1 MRPSRAGPG
10 RSPRTVVSVT
20 RNRAR
25 TLLTRYAVAWLYLG
39 GFAVAGLAD
48 AALDGPQRHAVLWWA
63 STDVVNLH
71 HDPAGSLIVS
81 AFITDASWIAWLPL
95 IALALF
101 GANAVLGNWRTA
113 VVCAAGQVLGTLVSE
128 GIVDYRL
135 NHGLLPAADERILDV
150 GPSYVVVSA
159 ITVALLYGSRWA
171 RVAAAADLAILVF
184 VGRIFSG
191 LSTLQVAA
199 VGHTTAIAVAAV
211 LSSLLL
217 RQQRRRQ
224 QPPGRPGQPGTAAQP
239 SSPRSQDSATRP
251 AASGFLDSAC
261 VSPSSTTT

>member
-1 MRPSRAGPG
+1 
-10 RSPRTVVSVT
+10 VVSVT
-20 RNRAR
+20 RSRAR
-25 TLLTRYAVAWLYLG
+25 ALLTRYAVAWLYLG
-39 GFAVAGLAD
+39 GFALAGLAGT
-48 AALDGPQRHAVLWWA
+48 ALDGPQRRAVLRWA
-63 STDVVNLH
+63 STDVVNLQ
-71 HDPAGSLIVS
+71 HDPVGSLVAS
-81 AFITDASWIAWLPL
+81 AFVTDASWIAWLPL

-135 NHGLLPAADERILDV
+135 GHGLLPAADDRILDV

-184 VGRIFSG
+184 IGRIFSG

-211 LSSLLL
+211 LGSLLL
-217 RQQRRRQ
+217 WQKRR
-224 QPPGRPGQPGTAAQP
+224 QPPGKRRPRVQP
-239 SSPRSQDSATRP
+239 SSSRSQDSATRP
-251 AASGFLDSAC
+251 AASGFPDSAC